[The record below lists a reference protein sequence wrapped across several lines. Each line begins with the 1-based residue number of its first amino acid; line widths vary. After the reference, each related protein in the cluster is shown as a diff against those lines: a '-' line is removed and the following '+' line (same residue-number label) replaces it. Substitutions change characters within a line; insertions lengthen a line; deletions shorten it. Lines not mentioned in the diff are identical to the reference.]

1 MMAQGIP
8 APTLPYLTIDGKY
21 MGKTT
26 PIMRYISKQIGKY
39 LADNDMDNQY
49 LDSLA
54 DICMDWYM
62 LWVDAHYVPGSSPE
76 TESKFHIERSPFFH
90 TSFENVLSKSSG
102 PYVLG
107 EKVWRKKKRMNIK

>member
-8 APTLPYLTIDGKY
+8 APTLPYLIIDGKY
-21 MGKTT
+21 MGKTA

-39 LADNDMDNQY
+39 LADNDVDNQY

-76 TESKFHIERSPFFH
+76 AENKFHTERAPFFH
-90 TSFENVLSKSSG
+90 TSFENVLAKSSG
-102 PYVLG
+102 PYILG
-107 EKVWRKKKRMNIK
+107 EKV